1 VDLQEITRKFSSD
14 DHSWLVL
21 STDLGKMTVD
31 DLDRVPAHAAQE
43 EKTKRYNQT
52 NLADCR

>member
-1 VDLQEITRKFSSD
+1 MGLQGSIGGFFSG

-31 DLDRVPAHAAQE
+31 DLDRGPVHAAKE
-43 EKTKRYNQT
+43 EKTKFG
-52 NLADCR
+52 